1 MGRFLPNKKAGAA
14 YKKAFRKEG
23 FFIICLFNQSSSFFL
38 PRRKSATPA
47 PMASTPRPMTTH
59 NHQEMPLLSSTCA
72 STDSV
77 SGSEDSGST
86 TDSGSEE
93 DSGTEDSGSEETSDS
108 TMDSGSEELSG
119 REELDCEEGA
129 FTLLETLLGTEATA
143 SVTVTSKVTVFSPY
157 LTVMVWVP
165 TVLNTVGSQVN
176 PLVISSVAP
185 LYFLR
190 RRVSPEVLRL
200 SPFV

>member
-1 MGRFLPNKKAGAA
+1 M
-14 YKKAFRKEG
+14 
-23 FFIICLFNQSSSFFL
+23 LFNQSSSFFL

-157 LTVMVWVP
+157 LTVMV
-165 TVLNTVGSQVN
+165 
-176 PLVISSVAP
+176 
-185 LYFLR
+185 
-190 RRVSPEVLRL
+190 
-200 SPFV
+200 

>member
-1 MGRFLPNKKAGAA
+1 
-14 YKKAFRKEG
+14 
-23 FFIICLFNQSSSFFL
+23 
-38 PRRKSATPA
+38 
-47 PMASTPRPMTTH
+47 
-59 NHQEMPLLSSTCA
+59 
-72 STDSV
+72 
-77 SGSEDSGST
+77 
-86 TDSGSEE
+86 
-93 DSGTEDSGSEETSDS
+93 
-108 TMDSGSEELSG
+108 MDSGSEELSG

-129 FTLLETLLGTEATA
+129 FTLLETLLETEATA
-143 SVTVTSKVTVFSPY
+143 SVTVTSKVTVLSLYF
-157 LTVMVWVP
+157 TVTVWVP